1 MYQDIHISE
10 NMEIKSIYENLI
22 FTTVRIET
30 TLKNG
35 GHSTGTG
42 FIFSYEHDD
51 KQFLFIVSNKH
62 VVKDAIEGRLEFNL
76 KKDGEPDLGNKYT
89 LTITDFENSW
99 IGHPDTNI
107 DVAITPFVPILDELK
122 KVNVEIYYRAIPA
135 SIIPSEDKTKEI
147 DAVEDIIFIGYPNGI
162 YDKKNLL
169 PIVRKGITA
178 TPANID
184 FEGQPTFVI
193 DASIFPGSSGSPVF
207 ICNVGSYTKKGTND
221 LFAGTRLMFLGIVA
235 SVFIKQDIN
244 TLEVITIPAKDVP
257 IVKTNQM
264 IDLGVVFKSSCIV
277 DVITN
282 FLKKNNLL

>member
-1 MYQDIHISE
+1 
-10 NMEIKSIYENLI
+10 MEIKSTYENLI

-30 TLKNG
+30 ALKNG
-35 GHSTGTG
+35 GRSTGTG
-42 FIFSYEHDD
+42 FVFNYEHND
-51 KQFLFIVSNKH
+51 KHFLFIVSNKH

-89 LTITDFENSW
+89 LTITDFENIW
-99 IGHPDTNI
+99 IGHPDTDI
-107 DVAITPFVPILDELK
+107 DVDITPFVPILNELK
-122 KVNVEIYYRAIPA
+122 KVNVDIYYRAIPA
-135 SIIPSEDKTKEI
+135 SLIPSENITREI

-244 TLEVITIPAKDVP
+244 TLEVVTIPAKDVP

-277 DVITN
+277 EVIEN
-282 FLKKNNLL
+282 FLNKHNLL

>member
-1 MYQDIHISE
+1 
-10 NMEIKSIYENLI
+10 MEIKSTYENLI

-35 GHSTGTG
+35 ARSTGTG
-42 FIFSYEHDD
+42 FVFNYEHND
-51 KQFLFIVSNKH
+51 KHFLFIVSNKH

-76 KKDGEPDLGNKYT
+76 KKNGEPDLGNKYT
-89 LTITDFENSW
+89 LTITDFENRW
-99 IGHPDTNI
+99 IGYPDTDI
-107 DVAITPFVPILDELK
+107 DVAITPFIPILNELK
-122 KVNVEIYYRAIPA
+122 KVNVDIYYRAIPA
-135 SIIPSEDKTKEI
+135 SLIPSEDITREI

-244 TLEVITIPAKDVP
+244 TLEVVTIPAKDVP

-277 DVITN
+277 EVIEN
-282 FLKKNNLL
+282 FLNKHNLL

>member
-1 MYQDIHISE
+1 
-10 NMEIKSIYENLI
+10 MEIKSTYENLI

-35 GHSTGTG
+35 GRSTGTG
-42 FIFSYEHDD
+42 FVFNYEHND
-51 KQFLFIVSNKH
+51 KHFLFIVSNKH

-89 LTITDFENSW
+89 LTITDFENRW
-99 IGHPDTNI
+99 IGHPDTDI
-107 DVAITPFVPILDELK
+107 DVAITPFVPILNELK
-122 KVNVEIYYRAIPA
+122 KVNVDIYYRAIPA
-135 SIIPSEDKTKEI
+135 SLIPSEDITREI

-244 TLEVITIPAKDVP
+244 TLEVVTIPAKDVT

-277 DVITN
+277 EVIEN
-282 FLKKNNLL
+282 FLNKHNLL

>member
-1 MYQDIHISE
+1 
-10 NMEIKSIYENLI
+10 MEIKSTYENLI

-35 GHSTGTG
+35 GRSTGTG
-42 FIFSYEHDD
+42 FVFNYAHND
-51 KQFLFIVSNKH
+51 KHFLFIVSNKH

-89 LTITDFENSW
+89 LTITDFENRW
-99 IGHPDTNI
+99 IGHPDTDI
-107 DVAITPFVPILDELK
+107 DVAITPFVPILNELK
-122 KVNVEIYYRAIPA
+122 KVNVDIYYRAIPA
-135 SIIPSEDKTKEI
+135 SLIPSEDITREI

-244 TLEVITIPAKDVP
+244 TLEVVTIPAKDVP

-264 IDLGVVFKSSCIV
+264 IDLGVVFKSSCV
-277 DVITN
+277 VEVIEN
-282 FLKKNNLL
+282 FLNKHNLL

>member
-1 MYQDIHISE
+1 
-10 NMEIKSIYENLI
+10 MEIKSTFENLI

-35 GHSTGTG
+35 GRSTGTG
-42 FIFSYEHDD
+42 FVFNYEHND
-51 KQFLFIVSNKH
+51 KHFLFIVSNKH
-62 VVKDAIEGRLEFNL
+62 VVKDAIEGRLEFNH

-89 LTITDFENSW
+89 LTITDFENRW
-99 IGHPDTNI
+99 IGHPDTDI
-107 DVAITPFVPILDELK
+107 DVAITPFVPILNELK
-122 KVNVEIYYRAIPA
+122 KVNVDIYYRAIPA
-135 SIIPSEDKTKEI
+135 SLIPSEDITREI

-244 TLEVITIPAKDVP
+244 TLEVVTIPAKDVP

-277 DVITN
+277 EVIEN
-282 FLKKNNLL
+282 FLNKHNLL

>member
-1 MYQDIHISE
+1 M
-10 NMEIKSIYENLI
+10 
-22 FTTVRIET
+22 
-30 TLKNG
+30 
-35 GHSTGTG
+35 
-42 FIFSYEHDD
+42 
-51 KQFLFIVSNKH
+51 
-62 VVKDAIEGRLEFNL
+62 
-76 KKDGEPDLGNKYT
+76 
-89 LTITDFENSW
+89 
-99 IGHPDTNI
+99 
-107 DVAITPFVPILDELK
+107 
-122 KVNVEIYYRAIPA
+122 
-135 SIIPSEDKTKEI
+135 
-147 DAVEDIIFIGYPNGI
+147 
-162 YDKKNLL
+162 
-169 PIVRKGITA
+169 RKGITA

>member
-1 MYQDIHISE
+1 
-10 NMEIKSIYENLI
+10 MEIKSTYENLI

-35 GHSTGTG
+35 DRSTGTG
-42 FIFSYEHDD
+42 FVFNYEHND
-51 KQFLFIVSNKH
+51 KHFLFIVSNKH

-89 LTITDFENSW
+89 LTITDFENRW
-99 IGHPDTNI
+99 IGHPDTDI
-107 DVAITPFVPILDELK
+107 DVAITPFVPILNELK
-122 KVNVEIYYRAIPA
+122 KVNVDIYYRAIPA
-135 SIIPSEDKTKEI
+135 SLIPSEDITREI

-244 TLEVITIPAKDVP
+244 TLEVVTIPAKDVP

-277 DVITN
+277 EVIEN
-282 FLKKNNLL
+282 FLNKHNLL

>member
-1 MYQDIHISE
+1 M
-10 NMEIKSIYENLI
+10 
-22 FTTVRIET
+22 
-30 TLKNG
+30 
-35 GHSTGTG
+35 
-42 FIFSYEHDD
+42 
-51 KQFLFIVSNKH
+51 FIVSNKH

-76 KKDGEPDLGNKYT
+76 KMDGEPDLGNKYT
-89 LTITDFENSW
+89 LTITDFENRW
-99 IGHPDTNI
+99 IGHPDTDI
-107 DVAITPFVPILDELK
+107 DVAITPFVPILNELK
-122 KVNVEIYYRAIPA
+122 KVNVDIYYRAIPA
-135 SIIPSEDKTKEI
+135 SLIPSEDITREI

-244 TLEVITIPAKDVP
+244 TLEVVTIPAKDVP

-264 IDLGVVFKSSCIV
+264 IDLGIVFKSSCIV
-277 DVITN
+277 EVIEN
-282 FLKKNNLL
+282 FLNKHNLL